1 MNETQET
8 TQRTKKQNRALHKYF
23 TMLAERLNDAGLDMK
38 KVLKPTVEIPWT
50 SDSVKTHLW
59 KPIMEAMYEI
69 TSTTEMT
76 TGQVTKVYETIN
88 RHMAEKFG
96 LSEPFPSIE
105 ELMLMKVEDYK
116 NVK

>member
-1 MNETQET
+1 MNEQKEL
-8 TQRTKKQNRALHKYF
+8 TQRTKRQNRALHKYF
-23 TMLAERLNDAGLDMK
+23 SLLADRLNDCGLDMK
-38 KVLKPTVEIPWT
+38 KVLKPTVDIPWT

-116 NVK
+116 HVK